1 MQIKN
6 NTMKH
11 LLKTLCSLYIILFLF
26 CSCRKEVKIREVVM
40 NDSLFKTIV
49 VDPREKKNYNQLA
62 IISEIAVGVE
72 YIPLQTAD
80 SILIGKVNKLIVR
93 DGKYYIWDS
102 LSETIFCFDGNGRYS
117 HKIQKQ
123 GQGPGEYPRISNF
136 IMDMESGNICI
147 RSDVARAILTYTE
160 KGDFLK
166 KTSTPLFLRS
176 FAVQKD
182 YSYYYLGGKQNEDFF
197 GKDYPNQYRYVVMK
211 NGECINQQLDFTY
224 DEKFSLIP
232 LSDDNFTFYKD
243 TILLFEDLKPEIYT
257 IDSVGCL
264 KPRYRIEFLTN
275 TYTPSFNIDIDLD
288 KMKTEKENGRLA
300 TLWNKFYENDNYIF
314 FGYSWGGTIGSI
326 YVNKND
332 NTIHNMGFFLKD
344 DFNNNPLSITPD
356 YVDEDYMYTIEEPS
370 ILLSAKSGASPY
382 LKNILD
388 KIEEFDNPVIAKIK
402 LKK

>member
-1 MQIKN
+1 M
-6 NTMKH
+6 
-11 LLKTLCSLYIILFLF
+11 
-26 CSCRKEVKIREVVM
+26 
-40 NDSLFKTIV
+40 
-49 VDPREKKNYNQLA
+49 
-62 IISEIAVGVE
+62 
-72 YIPLQTAD
+72 
-80 SILIGKVNKLIVR
+80 
-93 DGKYYIWDS
+93 
-102 LSETIFCFDGNGRYS
+102 
-117 HKIQKQ
+117 
-123 GQGPGEYPRISNF
+123 
-136 IMDMESGNICI
+136 
-147 RSDVARAILTYTE
+147 
-160 KGDFLK
+160 
-166 KTSTPLFLRS
+166 RS
-176 FAVQKD
+176 FAVHKD
-182 YSYYYLGGKQNEDFF
+182 YSYYYLGALPNEGFF

-232 LSDDNFTFYKD
+232 LSADNFTFYKD

-275 TYTPSFNIDIDLD
+275 TYTPSFNMDIDLD

-314 FGYSWGGTIGSI
+314 FGYSWEGIIGSI

-344 DFNNNPLSITPD
+344 DFNNNSLSITPD
-356 YVDEDYMYTIEEPS
+356 YVDEDYMYTIAEPS

-382 LKNILD
+382 LKNILNR
-388 KIEEFDNPVIAKIK
+388 IEEFDNPVIAKIK